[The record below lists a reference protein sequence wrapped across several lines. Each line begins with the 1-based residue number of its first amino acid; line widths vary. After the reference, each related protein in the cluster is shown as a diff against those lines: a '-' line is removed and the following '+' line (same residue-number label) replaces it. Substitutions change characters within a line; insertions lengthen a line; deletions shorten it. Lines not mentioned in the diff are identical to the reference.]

1 MVLNRFQ
8 FRGSWRDPQYRFDA
22 AVGDTVMGYHV
33 ESLRLL
39 VRSIRL
45 GSEYYRSRQDSEKI
59 AVIKSLVDVGSLALL
74 ALSISMIFGFD
85 YDDPDKFEKLRKK
98 SGPLPFPGTSET
110 EADFKFMGWLS
121 NHALMMAMGLKNE
134 QQQWLNGG
142 NYLEMLKLDSVAMHN
157 TFDNYGKIIGGL
169 TTSAMHSLF
178 GTDDSKAYFDQ
189 REGPYVW
196 MQEGGTDNPIEGYK
210 PLTYL
215 ARSLGATGKSL
226 DPAMAVTNFVKAQ
239 NWR

>member
-1 MVLNRFQ
+1 
-8 FRGSWRDPQYRFDA
+8 
-22 AVGDTVMGYHV
+22 
-33 ESLRLL
+33 
-39 VRSIRL
+39 
-45 GSEYYRSRQDSEKI
+45 
-59 AVIKSLVDVGSLALL
+59 
-74 ALSISMIFGFD
+74 
-85 YDDPDKFEKLRKK
+85 
-98 SGPLPFPGTSET
+98 
-110 EADFKFMGWLS
+110 
-121 NHALMMAMGLKNE
+121 MMAMGLKNE
-134 QQQWLNGG
+134 QQQWLTGG
-142 NYLEMLKLDSVAMHN
+142 NYLEMLKFDSVAMHN

-215 ARSLGATGKSL
+215 ARSFVATGKSL